1 MKHFIS
7 RKNFALLVEQALFSL
22 FNFLI
27 VVNIYSDISILQVA
41 SIGVNITALYAAI
54 SISRNM
60 ISGEFTQSKF
70 PIDDIKLERI
80 LKVVCVRTLAA
91 SPFVII
97 VILLSCFFTRTDT
110 ETTRHLVIISV
121 EVILVD
127 NFRQIQILYQRL
139 QFMSVN
145 LFLSI
150 LLTYLMFVSLNLE
163 DESAL
168 NFWLYSLFF
177 YLLILF
183 LRYYKI
189 LGRYNQE
196 DLGKFQFVSR
206 KSITVESLSNHLL
219 FYFYN
224 LVLFQFNPLLSGEIR
239 LFTAWIVNSASSLYI
254 TLNNYYT
261 IKLVNKQSTEKE
273 QRSINFLAFFSLA
286 VSCFIFSVFYSF
298 ITLNNIKF
306 DTWLILGTC
315 ISSVTFF
322 IHSRIAVL
330 NLHAMPFSKFL
341 RLQTLTWVITLGIQ
355 LIGTYFFGELGFI
368 ISSLFSCVYVINC
381 YDRALSSSTLVKRI
395 SN

>member
-1 MKHFIS
+1 MKHFVS
-7 RKNFALLVEQALFSL
+7 RKNFALLAEQALFSL

-27 VVNIYSDISILQVA
+27 VVNIYNDISIFQVA
-41 SIGVNITALYAAI
+41 SLGVNITALYAAI

-70 PIDDIKLERI
+70 PIYDIKLERI

-91 SPFVII
+91 SPFLII
-97 VILLSCFFTRTDT
+97 VILFSCFFTSTDK
-110 ETTRHLVIISV
+110 ETTRHLVIISL

-127 NFRQIQILYQRL
+127 NFRQIQILYQKL

-145 LFLSI
+145 LIFSI
-150 LLTYLMFVSLNLE
+150 LLTYLMFVSLNPE

-168 NFWLYSLFF
+168 DFWLYSLFF
-177 YLLILF
+177 YLLIF
-183 LRYYKI
+183 FVRYYKI
-189 LGRYNQE
+189 LGRYNKK
-196 DLGKFQFVSR
+196 DLDNFKFVSR

-224 LVLFQFNPLLSGEIR
+224 LILFQFNPLLSGEIR
-239 LFTAWIVNSASSLYI
+239 LFTAWIVNSASSIYI

-261 IKLVNKQSTEKE
+261 IKLVNRHSTEKE

-286 VSCFIFSVFYSF
+286 ASCFIFSVFYSF
-298 ITLNNIKF
+298 VALDNIKF
-306 DTWLILGTC
+306 DAWLILGTC

-330 NLHAMPFSKFL
+330 NLHAMPSKEFIRL
-341 RLQTLTWVITLGIQ
+341 RTFTWVITLGIQ

-368 ISSLFSCVYVINC
+368 ISSFFSCYYVINC
-381 YDRALSSSTLVKRI
+381 YDRALKSSTLVKRF